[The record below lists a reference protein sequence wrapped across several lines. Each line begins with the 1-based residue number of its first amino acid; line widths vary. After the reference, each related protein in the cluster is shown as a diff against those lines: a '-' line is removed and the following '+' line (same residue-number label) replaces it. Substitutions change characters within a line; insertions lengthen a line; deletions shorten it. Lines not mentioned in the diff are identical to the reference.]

1 MTMNREEVLQILRT
15 HQQELQ
21 NLGVKSL
28 ELFGSVARNE
38 ARSDSDVDLLAELSE
53 SMSLFQFIEAKLYI
67 QDLLKCPVDMG
78 IKDALREHLRQPILE
93 DIVYVF

>member
-1 MTMNREEVLQILRT
+1 MNREEVLQILRT
-15 HQQELQ
+15 HQQELKD
-21 NLGVKSL
+21 LGVRSL

-38 ARSDSDVDLLAELSE
+38 AHSDSDVDLLAELSE

-78 IKDALREHLRQPILE
+78 TKDALREHLCQPILE

>member
-1 MTMNREEVLQILRT
+1 MNREEVLQILRT

-78 IKDALREHLRQPILE
+78 TKDALREHLRQPILE
-93 DIVYVF
+93 GIVYVF

>member
-1 MTMNREEVLQILRT
+1 MNCEEVLQILRT

-21 NLGVKSL
+21 NLGVRSL
-28 ELFGSVARNE
+28 ELFGSVARNQ
-38 ARSDSDVDLLAELSE
+38 AHSDSDVDLLAELSE

-78 IKDALREHLRQPILE
+78 TKDALCEHLRQPILE

>member
-1 MTMNREEVLQILRT
+1 MSREEVLQILRT

-78 IKDALREHLRQPILE
+78 TKDALREHLRQPILE

>member
-1 MTMNREEVLQILRT
+1 MNREEVLQILRT
-15 HQQELQ
+15 HQQELKD
-21 NLGVKSL
+21 LGVKSL

-38 ARSDSDVDLLAELSE
+38 ARPDSDVDLLAELSE

-67 QDLLKCPVDMG
+67 QDLLKCSVDMG
-78 IKDALREHLRQPILE
+78 TKDALREHLRQPILE

>member
-1 MTMNREEVLQILRT
+1 MNREEVLQILRT
-15 HQQELQ
+15 HQQELH

-38 ARSDSDVDLLAELSE
+38 AHSDTAVDLLAELSE

-67 QDLLKCPVDMG
+67 QDLLKCPVDMET
-78 IKDALREHLRQPILE
+78 KDALREHLRQPILE

>member
-1 MTMNREEVLQILRT
+1 MNREEVLEILST

-21 NLGVKSL
+21 NLGVRSF

-38 ARSDSDVDLLAELSE
+38 AHSDSDVDLLAELSE

>member
-1 MTMNREEVLQILRT
+1 MNREEVLQILRT
-15 HQQELQ
+15 HQQELK
-21 NLGVKSL
+21 NLGVISL

-38 ARSDSDVDLLAELSE
+38 AHANSDVDLLAELSE

-78 IKDALREHLRQPILE
+78 TKDALREHLRQPILE

>member
-1 MTMNREEVLQILRT
+1 
-15 HQQELQ
+15 
-21 NLGVKSL
+21 
-28 ELFGSVARNE
+28 
-38 ARSDSDVDLLAELSE
+38 VDLLAELSE

-78 IKDALREHLRQPILE
+78 TKDALREHLRQPILE